1 MTQRQQ
7 QMPNSARRTKTNP
20 WEKAKKKAL
29 IRGSTSDIYG
39 GLLEPGVNFFVL
51 MLEQLGAVTYFSCEG
66 HPTGFY
72 IMFRASYALAQKIKS
87 CGYFRVEIEGKNYW
101 SIRMREYVTEAD
113 RVTILTE
120 AAKSWEEVLGP
131 LQVTKTNRRKRRRT
145 CSRR

>member
-1 MTQRQQ
+1 VTRQKKKVPYSLQ
-7 QMPNSARRTKTNP
+7 RTKTNP
-20 WEKAKKKAL
+20 WEKAKKLAL
-29 IRGSTSDIYG
+29 LRGSPIDVYS

-72 IMFRASYALAQKIKS
+72 IMFRASYALAQKIKA

-101 SIRMREYVTEAD
+101 SIRMCECVTETE

-120 AAKSWEEVLGP
+120 AAKSWEKVLGP
-131 LQVTKTNRRKRRRT
+131 LRQRKRRQ
-145 CSRR
+145 